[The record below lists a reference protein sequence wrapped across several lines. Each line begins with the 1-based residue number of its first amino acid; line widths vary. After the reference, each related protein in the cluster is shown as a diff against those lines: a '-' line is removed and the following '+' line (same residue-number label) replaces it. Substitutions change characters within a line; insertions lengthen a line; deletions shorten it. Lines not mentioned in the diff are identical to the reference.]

1 MKYYHVDVFSDKVLA
16 GNGLT
21 VVFPDKDISSSM
33 MLKIA
38 QEFRQ
43 FETVFVF
50 EKKDTAYPVRIF
62 TVQEELQFAGHPLLG
77 AAGILHLL
85 HLNKKTEIIN
95 IQLSDRIVNFS
106 STGKDG
112 TAVVTMN
119 QGKADVITTVSRDE
133 YGECASWFSLDE
145 RQLHPDY
152 PLSVVSTGLP
162 YLLVPVK
169 QCIDKIK
176 ISINNLEEKITAL
189 GAKFVYFFD
198 PETLE
203 CRSWDNTGVYE
214 DIATGSAAGPLISY
228 LVQNKYKEK
237 NEQVTLSQGRF
248 LHRNSLITGYVN
260 SSDEVLITGSVSLF
274 GKGEIFV

>member
-16 GNGLT
+16 GNGVT
-21 VVFPDKDISSSM
+21 IVFPDRDIGPDM
-33 MLKIA
+33 MLEIA
-38 QEFRQ
+38 REFKQ

-50 EKKDTAYPVRIF
+50 EKQNTAYPVRIF
-62 TVQEELQFAGHPLLG
+62 TVQEELEFAGHPLLG
-77 AAGILHLL
+77 TAGVIHLL
-85 HLNKKTEIIN
+85 QAGKKTATIN
-95 IQLSDRIVNFS
+95 IRLSDRIVNFS
-106 STGKDG
+106 SVEKNG

-119 QGKADVITTVSRDE
+119 QGKAEVIRTVSRE
-133 YGECASWFSLDE
+133 KYGKCASWFSLNE
-145 RQLHPDY
+145 QQLY
-152 PLSVVSTGLP
+152 PGYPVSVVSTGLP

-169 QCIDKIK
+169 RCIDKIK
-176 ISINNLEEKITAL
+176 INIDNLEERLAEL

-228 LVQNKYKEK
+228 LVQNKHGKK
-237 NEQVTLSQGRF
+237 NEPITLSQGRF

-260 SSDEVLITGSVSLF
+260 SMDEVLITGAVSLF
-274 GKGEIFV
+274 GKGEIFI